1 MDPPHDLYE
10 QHYGSMAEPVYREIR
25 RETYRDDMGQTGWLT
40 VAELQRFVA
49 AMELTAS
56 CRVLEV
62 ACGSGGACV
71 AMAHETGAH
80 VVGVDASEQAVKGA
94 TARAAAEIHNN
105 RVSFRVADAA
115 RPLLFPGCSF
125 DAIFCNDAINHL
137 DDRRAVLADWYRL
150 LRPGGRLLYTDP
162 VVVSGAVSAAE
173 FAARSTIGEFV
184 FVPRGE
190 NELLLGEAGFRC
202 VRSTDASDNIIEIS
216 RRWRDARVWRRDD
229 LVALEGEKGFL
240 ATQQFLNTAHL
251 LAEEGRL
258 ARYAFMATRPQEKP

>member
-40 VAELQRFVA
+40 VGELQAFVA
-49 AMELTAS
+49 GLELTAS

-94 TARAAAEIHNN
+94 IARAAAEIHND
-105 RVSFRVADAA
+105 RVSFRVADATC
-115 RPLLFPGCSF
+115 PLLFPECSF

-202 VRSTDASDNIIEIS
+202 VRSMDASDNIIEIS
-216 RRWRDARVWRRDD
+216 RRWRDARAWRRDD